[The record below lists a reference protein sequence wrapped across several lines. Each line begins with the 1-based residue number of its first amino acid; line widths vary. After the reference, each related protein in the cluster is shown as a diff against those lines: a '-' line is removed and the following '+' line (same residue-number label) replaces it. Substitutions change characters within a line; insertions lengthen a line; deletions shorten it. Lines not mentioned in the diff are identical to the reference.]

1 MSTETR
7 SAVPQPDAGTAI
19 STPPAFGDNEVLARS
34 RDFCERLTR
43 RQARNFYY
51 GLRLLPPLQRRS
63 MFALYAY
70 MRLVDDIADEED
82 GRSPAQRE
90 EDLEHWLSETHAI
103 LSGQRP
109 AGTNGDTNGDT
120 AGPRHRGRE
129 VWPAFYE
136 MSAIHRVPPRI
147 FDDVVKG
154 QRQDLHPV
162 TFTSF
167 EQLYDYCY
175 QVAGTVGL
183 ASIYIWGFEG
193 GEATELLAVER
204 GLAFQLTNIL
214 RDLREDAGRGRSY
227 LPADELAAAGVT
239 AEGLARGD
247 GGDHFEKLMLD
258 QIRRAELY
266 YEKSAALEDCIDR
279 ESRPTLVAMTE
290 IYRGLLVKIKADPS
304 RVLRERVSLSL
315 FSKLSIGWRATRAK

>member
-1 MSTETR
+1 MTTETR
-7 SAVPQPDAGTAI
+7 SAVEQSSAGDAP
-19 STPPAFGDNEVLARS
+19 SQSNGDGDAVLARS
-34 RDFCERLTR
+34 REFCERLTR

-82 GRSPAQRE
+82 GRTPSQRE
-90 EDLEHWLSETHAI
+90 EDLEHWRIDTHAI
-103 LSGQRP
+103 LSGQTPP
-109 AGTNGDTNGDT
+109 AQSNGQG
-120 AGPRHRGRE
+120 AAARHRGRE

-136 MSAIHRVPPRI
+136 MSGIHRIPPRI
-147 FDDVVKG
+147 FDDVIQG

-162 TFTSF
+162 TFATF
-167 EQLYDYCY
+167 DQLYEYCY

-193 GEATELLAVER
+193 GEQTELLAVER

-214 RDLREDAGRGRSY
+214 RDLREDAARGRSY
-227 LPADELAAAGVT
+227 LPSDELAAAGVT
-239 AEGLARGD
+239 TEDLA
-247 GGDHFEKLMLD
+247 GGRVDERFAQVMHE
-258 QIRRAELY
+258 QIRRAEHY
-266 YEKSAALEDCIDR
+266 YEKSSALEDRIDR
-279 ESRPTLVAMTE
+279 ESRPTLIAMTE
-290 IYRGLLVKIKADPS
+290 IYRGLLRKIKADPM

>member
-1 MSTETR
+1 MSTSTR
-7 SAVPQPDAGTAI
+7 SAIPQPASEGAI
-19 STPPAFGDNEVLARS
+19 PAPGGLDDEVLSRS

-82 GRSPAQRE
+82 GRTPGQRE
-90 EDLEHWLSETHAI
+90 ADLEHWRTETHAI
-103 LSGQRP
+103 RSGQKP
-109 AGTNGDTNGDT
+109 ADTNGDGT
-120 AGPRHRGRE
+120 GARHRGRE
-129 VWPAFYE
+129 IWPAFFE
-136 MSAIHRVPPRI
+136 MSAIHRIPPRV
-147 FDDVVKG
+147 FDDVIEG

-162 TFTSF
+162 TFASF
-167 EQLYDYCY
+167 DQLYEYCY

-183 ASIYIWGFEG
+183 ASIFIWGFQG
-193 GEATELLAVER
+193 GEETELLAVER

-214 RDLREDAGRGRSY
+214 RDLREDASRGRSY

-239 AEGLARGD
+239 AEGLARGE
-247 GGDHFEKLMLD
+247 GGDHFEQLMVD
-258 QIRRAELY
+258 QIHRAELY
-266 YEKSAALEDCIDR
+266 YAKSSALEDRIDR

-290 IYRGLLVKIKADPS
+290 IYRGLLSKIKADPK

>member
-1 MSTETR
+1 MITDTR
-7 SAVPQPDAGTAI
+7 SAAR
-19 STPPAFGDNEVLARS
+19 PPAAAGEASSPQTAGDGDQALARS

-43 RQARNFYY
+43 QQARNFYY

-82 GRSPAQRE
+82 GRTPAQRE
-90 EDLEHWLSETHAI
+90 DDLEHWRNETHAI
-103 LSGQRP
+103 LAGQKP
-109 AGTNGDTNGDT
+109 APDANGQST
-120 AGPRHRGRE
+120 AVRHRGRE

-136 MSAIHRVPPRI
+136 MAAIHRLPPRI
-147 FDDVVKG
+147 FDDVIKG

-162 TFTSF
+162 AFATFD
-167 EQLYDYCY
+167 QLYEYCY

-193 GEATELLAVER
+193 GEETELLAVER

-214 RDLREDAGRGRSY
+214 RDLREDAARGRLY
-227 LPADELAAAGVT
+227 LPADELAAAAVT
-239 AEGLARGD
+239 ADGLARGD
-247 GGDHFEKLMLD
+247 VGERFAEVMHE
-258 QIRRAELY
+258 QIRRAESY
-266 YEKSAALEDCIDR
+266 YEKSRALEDRIDR
-279 ESRPTLVAMTE
+279 ESRATLIAMTE
-290 IYRGLLVKIKADPS
+290 IYRGLLRKIKADPM

-315 FSKLSIGWRATRAK
+315 FSKLSIGWRATRSK

>member
-1 MSTETR
+1 MSTGTR
-7 SAVPQPDAGTAI
+7 SAIPQPPSDSATPAPGT
-19 STPPAFGDNEVLARS
+19 SLDGEVLSRS

-82 GRSPAQRE
+82 GRTPAQRQD
-90 EDLEHWLSETHAI
+90 DLEHWRNDTHAI
-103 LSGQRP
+103 LSGQQP
-109 AGTNGDTNGDT
+109 NVEANGNGD
-120 AGPRHRGRE
+120 GPRHRGRE
-129 VWPAFYE
+129 IWPAFFE
-136 MSAIHRVPPRI
+136 MSAIHRLPPRI
-147 FDDVVKG
+147 FDDVIEG
-154 QRQDLHPV
+154 QRQDLQPV
-162 TFTSF
+162 TFASF
-167 EQLYDYCY
+167 DQLYEYCY

-247 GGDHFEKLMLD
+247 GGEHFEQLMVD

-266 YEKSAALEDCIDR
+266 YEKSSALEDRIDR

-290 IYRGLLVKIKADPS
+290 IYRGLLSKIKADPN